1 MKMIGK
7 LETKNY
13 MKYITK
19 TLDFKIEEPTAVTLG
34 KFDGLHRGHELLMQ
48 TVLQCKEKHQ
58 VASVAF
64 TFDMPPRNRVEEI
77 VANVLTTNDEKQ
89 YIFEKQGIDYLI
101 ECPFTKEVMS
111 MEPKDFIEWIAT
123 SLNMKFVVVGDDFR
137 FGHKRAGDF
146 HTLQE
151 YEKQYG
157 YKTIVLEKLKDSNR
171 DISSTYVREKI
182 ADGNIRKANE
192 LLGYHYFIKSEI
204 LHGKKL
210 GRRIGMPTIN
220 MILPEN
226 KLLPPNG
233 VYVTEVLVE
242 GKTYMGVTNVGCK
255 PTVSNERVVGVETY
269 IDNFNQDLYGEKI
282 IVSFL
287 EFIRPEMKFD
297 SIEELKAQMESD
309 ILVARKYYK
318 SVT

>member
-1 MKMIGK
+1 
-7 LETKNY
+7 
-13 MKYITK
+13 MKYISK

-48 TVLQCKEKHQ
+48 TVLECGKKFQ

-64 TFDMPPRNRVEEI
+64 TFDIPPRNRVEEI
-77 VANVLTTNDEKQ
+77 IANVLTTNDEKQ

-101 ECPFTKEVMS
+101 ECPFTPEVMS
-111 MEPKDFIEWIAT
+111 MEPKAFIEWIAT
-123 SLNMKFVVVGDDFR
+123 SFNMKYVVVGDDFR
-137 FGHKRAGDF
+137 FGYKRAGDY
-146 HTLQE
+146 HTLQT
-151 YEKQYG
+151 YEKEFG
-157 YKTIVLEKLKDSNR
+157 YKTIVIDKLKDSNR

-192 LLGYHYFIKSEI
+192 LLGYNYFIKSEI

-220 MILPEN
+220 MILPEH

-233 VYVTEVLVE
+233 VYVTEVLVD
-242 GKTYMGVTNVGCK
+242 GKCYMGVTNVGCK
-255 PTVSNERVVGVETY
+255 PTVSDERIVGVETY
-269 IDNFNQDLYGEKI
+269 IDDFSQDLYGEKI
-282 IVSFL
+282 VVSFL
-287 EFIRPEMKFD
+287 EFIRPEMKFN

-309 ILVARKYYK
+309 IQVARKYYK
-318 SVT
+318 NVT

>member
-1 MKMIGK
+1 
-7 LETKNY
+7 

-34 KFDGLHRGHELLMQ
+34 KFDGLHRGHELLMH
-48 TVLQCKEKHQ
+48 TVQECKEMYQ

-64 TFDMPPRNRVEEI
+64 TFDIPPRNKVEEI

-101 ECPFTKEVMS
+101 ECPFTSEVMS
-111 MEPKDFIEWIAT
+111 MEPKDFIAWIAT
-123 SLNMKFVVVGDDFR
+123 SLNMKYVVVGDDFR
-137 FGHKRAGDF
+137 FGHKRAGDY

-151 YEKQYG
+151 YETVYG
-157 YKTIVLEKLKDSNR
+157 YKTIVLDKLKDSNR

-220 MILPEN
+220 MILPEH

-255 PTVSNERVVGVETY
+255 PTVSEERIVGVETY

-282 IVSFL
+282 VVSFL
-287 EFIRPEMKFD
+287 EFIRPEMKFA
-297 SIEELKAQMESD
+297 SIEELKAQMASD
-309 ILVARKYYK
+309 IQVARKCYENI
-318 SVT
+318 T

>member
-1 MKMIGK
+1 
-7 LETKNY
+7 

-19 TLDFKIEEPTAVTLG
+19 TLDFNIEEPTAVTLG
-34 KFDGLHRGHELLMQ
+34 KFDGLHRGHELLMN
-48 TVLQCKEKHQ
+48 TVLEYSKKYQ

-77 VANVLTTNDEKQ
+77 IANVLTTNDEKQ

-101 ECPFTKEVMS
+101 ECPFTSEVMA
-111 MEPKDFIEWIAT
+111 MEPKAFIEWIAK
-123 SLNMKFVVVGDDFR
+123 SIHMKFVVVGDDFR
-137 FGHKRAGDF
+137 FGYKRAGDY

-151 YEKQYG
+151 YEEEYG
-157 YKTIVLEKLKDSNR
+157 YKTIVLDKLKDSNR

-192 LLGYHYFIKSEI
+192 LLGYNYFIKSEI

-242 GKTYMGVTNVGCK
+242 GKNYMGVTNVGFK
-255 PTVSNERVVGVETY
+255 PTVSNERIVGVETY
-269 IDNFNQDLYGEKI
+269 IDDFNQDLYGQKI
-282 IVSFL
+282 VVSFL
-287 EFIRPEMKFD
+287 EFIRPEMKFN

-309 ILVARKYYK
+309 IQVARKYYK
-318 SVT
+318 NIT

>member
-1 MKMIGK
+1 
-7 LETKNY
+7 

-34 KFDGLHRGHELLMQ
+34 KFDGLHRGHELLMK
-48 TVLQCKEKHQ
+48 TVLECNKNYH

-77 VANVLTTNDEKQ
+77 VASVLTTNDEKQ

-101 ECPFTKEVMS
+101 ECPFTPEVMA
-111 MEPKDFIEWIAT
+111 MEPEAFIAWISD
-123 SLNMKFVVVGDDFR
+123 SLNMKYVVVGDDFR
-137 FGHKRAGDF
+137 FGYKRSGDF
-146 HTLQE
+146 HTLQQ
-151 YEKQYG
+151 YEEKYG

-182 ADGNIRKANE
+182 ADGNIRKANQ

-210 GRRIGMPTIN
+210 GRRIGVPTIN
-220 MILPEN
+220 MILPEH

-233 VYVTEVLVE
+233 VYVTEVLVD
-242 GKTYMGVTNVGCK
+242 GQKYMGVTNVGCK
-255 PTVSNERVVGVETY
+255 PTVSDERVIGVETY
-269 IDNFNQDLYGEKI
+269 IDNFEKDVYGEKI
-282 IVSFL
+282 VVSFL
-287 EFIRPEMKFD
+287 EFIRPEMKFASVD
-297 SIEELKAQMESD
+297 ELKHQMNAD
-309 ILVARKYYK
+309 IQTARKYYRNI
-318 SVT
+318 T

>member
-1 MKMIGK
+1 
-7 LETKNY
+7 

-19 TLDFKIEEPTAVTLG
+19 TLEFKIEEPTAVTLG
-34 KFDGLHRGHELLMQ
+34 KFDGLHRGHELLMH
-48 TVLQCKEKHQ
+48 TVLDCKKKYQ

-101 ECPFTKEVMS
+101 ECPFTSEVMS
-111 MEPKDFIEWIAT
+111 MEPKDFIAWIAS
-123 SLNMKFVVVGDDFR
+123 SLNMKYVVVGDDFR
-137 FGHKRAGDF
+137 FGHKRAGDY
-146 HTLQE
+146 HTLQQ
-151 YEKQYG
+151 YEEEYG
-157 YKTIVLEKLKDSNR
+157 YKTIVLDKLKDSNR

-220 MILPEN
+220 MILPEH

-242 GKTYMGVTNVGCK
+242 GKKYMGVTNVGYK
-255 PTVSNERVVGVETY
+255 PTVSEERIVGVETY
-269 IDNFNQDLYGEKI
+269 IDNFSQDLYGEKI
-282 IVSFL
+282 VVSFL
-287 EFIRPEMKFD
+287 EFIRPEMKFA
-297 SIEELKAQMESD
+297 SIEELKLQMESD
-309 ILVARKYYK
+309 IKVARKYYGN
-318 SVT
+318 VT

>member
-1 MKMIGK
+1 MKFIR
-7 LETKNY
+7 
-13 MKYITK
+13 K
-19 TLDFKIEEPTAVTLG
+19 TLDFHVEEPTAITLG
-34 KFDGLHRGHELLMQ
+34 KFDGLHRGHELLMN
-48 TVLQCKEKHQ
+48 TVLEYSKKYQ

-77 VANVLTTNDEKQ
+77 IANVLTTNDEKQ

-101 ECPFTKEVMS
+101 ECPFTSEVMS
-111 MEPKDFIEWIAT
+111 MEPKAFIEWIAK
-123 SLNMKFVVVGDDFR
+123 SIHMKFVVVGDDFR
-137 FGHKRAGDF
+137 FGYKRAGDY

-151 YEKQYG
+151 YEEEYG
-157 YKTIVLEKLKDSNR
+157 YKTIVLDKLKDSNR

-192 LLGYHYFIKSEI
+192 LLGYNYFIKSEI

-233 VYVTEVLVE
+233 VYVTEVLVD
-242 GKTYMGVTNVGCK
+242 GKNYMGVTNVGFK
-255 PTVSNERVVGVETY
+255 PTVSNERIVGVETY
-269 IDNFNQDLYGEKI
+269 IDDFNQDLYGQKI
-282 IVSFL
+282 VVSFL
-287 EFIRPEMKFD
+287 EFIRPEMKFN

-309 ILVARKYYK
+309 IQVARKYYK
-318 SVT
+318 NIT

>member
-1 MKMIGK
+1 
-7 LETKNY
+7 
-13 MKYITK
+13 MKYIRK
-19 TLDFKIEEPTAVTLG
+19 TLEFKIEEPTAVTLG
-34 KFDGLHRGHELLMQ
+34 KFDGLHRGHELLMH
-48 TVLQCKEKHQ
+48 TVLECKERYH

-77 VANVLTTNDEKQ
+77 VANVLTTNEEKQ

-101 ECPFTKEVMS
+101 ECPFTTEVMS
-111 MEPKDFIEWIAT
+111 MEPKDFIAWIAT
-123 SLNMKFVVVGDDFR
+123 SLNMKYVVVGDDFR
-137 FGHKRAGDF
+137 FGHKRAGDY
-146 HTLQE
+146 HTLLQ
-151 YEKQYG
+151 YEKEYG
-157 YKTIVLEKLKDSNR
+157 YKTIVLDKLKDSNR

-210 GRRIGMPTIN
+210 GRRIGIPTIN
-220 MILPEN
+220 MILSEH

-242 GKTYMGVTNVGCK
+242 GKKYMGVTNVGCK
-255 PTVSNERVVGVETY
+255 PTVSEERIVGVETY
-269 IDNFNQDLYGEKI
+269 IDNFSQDIYGEKI
-282 IVSFL
+282 VVSFL
-287 EFIRPEMKFD
+287 EYIRPEMKFA

-309 ILVARKYYK
+309 IHVARKCYK
-318 SVT
+318 NIT

>member
-1 MKMIGK
+1 
-7 LETKNY
+7 

-34 KFDGLHRGHELLMQ
+34 KFDGLHRGHELLMR
-48 TVLQCKEKHQ
+48 TVLECKEKYQ

-64 TFDMPPRNRVEEI
+64 TFDIPPRSRVEEI
-77 VANVLTTNDEKQ
+77 VASVLTTNDEKQ

-101 ECPFTKEVMS
+101 ECPFTQEVMS
-111 MEPKDFIEWIAT
+111 MEPQKFIEWISN
-123 SLNMKFVVVGDDFR
+123 SLHMKYVVVGDDFR
-137 FGHKRAGDF
+137 FGYKRAGDY

-151 YEKQYG
+151 YEAVYG

-210 GRRIGMPTIN
+210 GRRIGIPTIN
-220 MILPEN
+220 MILPEH

-233 VYVTEVLVE
+233 VYVTEVLVNGE
-242 GKTYMGVTNVGCK
+242 KYMGVTNVGCK
-255 PTVSNERVVGVETY
+255 PTVSEEKIVGVETY
-269 IDNFNQDLYGEKI
+269 IDDFNQDLYGEKI
-282 IVSFL
+282 VVSFL
-287 EFIRPEMKFD
+287 EFIRPEMKFASVD
-297 SIEELKAQMESD
+297 ELKVQMESD
-309 ILVARKYYK
+309 IKVARKCYK
-318 SVT
+318 NIT

>member
-1 MKMIGK
+1 M
-7 LETKNY
+7 Y
-13 MKYITK
+13 MKYITN

-48 TVLQCKEKHQ
+48 NVRACREEYS
-58 VASVAF
+58 VATVAF
-64 TFDMPPRNRVEEI
+64 TFDIPPRNRVEEI
-77 VANVLTTNDEKQ
+77 VATVLTTNDEKQ

-101 ECPFTKEVMS
+101 ECPFTPEVMS
-111 MEPKDFIEWIAT
+111 MEPKAFIEWIVT

-137 FGHKRAGDF
+137 FGYKRSGDF
-146 HTLQE
+146 HTLQQ
-151 YEKQYG
+151 YEEEYG
-157 YKTIVLEKLKDSNR
+157 YKTIVLDKLKDSNR

-192 LLGYHYFIKSEI
+192 LLGYNYFIKSEI

-242 GKTYMGVTNVGCK
+242 GKVYMGVTNVGYK
-255 PTVSNERVVGVETY
+255 PTVSEERIVGVETF
-269 IDNFNQDLYGEKI
+269 IDDFNQDLYGEKI
-282 IVSFL
+282 VVSFL
-287 EFIRPEMKFD
+287 DYIRPEMKFA
-297 SIEELKAQMESD
+297 SIDELKTQMESD
-309 ILVARKYYK
+309 IQVARKCYK
-318 SVT
+318 NIT

>member
-1 MKMIGK
+1 
-7 LETKNY
+7 
-13 MKYITK
+13 MKYISK
-19 TLDFKIEEPTAVTLG
+19 TLDFQIKEPTAVTLG
-34 KFDGLHRGHELLMQ
+34 KFDGLHRGHELLMN
-48 TVLQCKEKHQ
+48 TVLEYSKNED

-64 TFDMPPRNRVEEI
+64 TFDIPPRNKVEEI
-77 VANVLTTNDEKQ
+77 VANVLTTNEEKQ

-111 MEPKDFIEWIAT
+111 MEPKVFIEWISRA
-123 SLNMKFVVVGDDFR
+123 LNMKYVVVGDDFR
-137 FGHKRAGDF
+137 FGCNRSGDYQ
-146 HTLQE
+146 TLQQ
-151 YEKQYG
+151 YEAEFG
-157 YKTIVLEKLKDSNR
+157 YKTIVLDKLKDSNR

-220 MILPEN
+220 MILPKH

-242 GKTYMGVTNVGCK
+242 DKTYLGVTNVGCK
-255 PTVSNERVVGVETY
+255 PTVSEENVIGVETY
-269 IDNFNQDLYGEKI
+269 IDQFHQEVYGQKI
-282 IVSFL
+282 VVSFL
-287 EFIRPEMKFD
+287 EYIRPEMKFG

-309 ILVARKYYK
+309 IEVARKYYK
-318 SVT
+318 NIT

>member
-1 MKMIGK
+1 M
-7 LETKNY
+7 E
-13 MKYITK
+13 YIRK
-19 TLDFKIEEPTAVTLG
+19 TLEFQIEEPTAVTLG
-34 KFDGLHRGHELLMQ
+34 KFDGLHRGHELLMK
-48 TVLQCKEKHQ
+48 TVLDCSEKYH

-101 ECPFTKEVMS
+101 ECPFTAEVMS
-111 MEPKDFIEWIAT
+111 MEPKAFIEWIVK

-137 FGHKRAGDF
+137 FGHKRAGDYQ
-146 HTLQE
+146 TLQQ
-151 YEKQYG
+151 YEEEYG
-157 YKTIVLEKLKDSNR
+157 YKTIVLDKLKDSNR

-182 ADGNIRKANE
+182 ADGNIRKANQ
-192 LLGYHYFIKSEI
+192 LLGYNYFIKSEI

-233 VYVTEVLVE
+233 VYVTEVQVD
-242 GKTYMGVTNVGCK
+242 GQNYMGVTNVGCK
-255 PTVSNERVVGVETY
+255 PTVSEERIVGVETY

-282 IVSFL
+282 VVSFL
-287 EFIRPEMKFD
+287 EFIRPEMKFATV
-297 SIEELKAQMESD
+297 EELKAQMESD
-309 ILVARKYYK
+309 IRVARKYYK
-318 SVT
+318 NIT

>member
-1 MKMIGK
+1 
-7 LETKNY
+7 

-34 KFDGLHRGHELLMQ
+34 KFDGLHRGHELLMKN
-48 TVLQCKEKHQ
+48 VLECSKTHQ

-101 ECPFTKEVMS
+101 ECPFTSEVMS
-111 MEPKDFIEWIAT
+111 MEPKAFIEWIAN

-137 FGHKRAGDF
+137 FGFKRAGDY
-146 HTLQE
+146 HTLQA
-151 YEKQYG
+151 YEKEYG
-157 YKTIVLEKLKDSNR
+157 YKTIVIEKLKDSNR

-192 LLGYHYFIKSEI
+192 LLGYNYFIKSEI

-220 MILPEN
+220 MILPEH

-233 VYVTEVLVE
+233 VYVTEVLVDGE
-242 GKTYMGVTNVGCK
+242 HYMGVTNVGCK
-255 PTVSNERVVGVETY
+255 PTVTDDRIVGVETY
-269 IDNFNQDLYGEKI
+269 IDDFCQDLYGEKI
-282 IVSFL
+282 VVSFL
-287 EFIRPEMKFD
+287 EYIRPEMKFD

-309 ILVARKYYK
+309 IEVARKCYRNI
-318 SVT
+318 T

>member
-1 MKMIGK
+1 
-7 LETKNY
+7 

-48 TVLQCKEKHQ
+48 TVLKCRSEHQ
-58 VASVAF
+58 VAAVAF
-64 TFDMPPRNRVEEI
+64 TFDIPPRNRVEEI

-101 ECPFTKEVMS
+101 ECPFTPEVMS
-111 MEPKDFIEWIAT
+111 MEPKAFIEWIAT
-123 SLNMKFVVVGDDFR
+123 SLNMKYVVVGDDFR
-137 FGHKRAGDF
+137 FGHKRSGDY
-146 HTLQE
+146 HTLQQ
-151 YEKQYG
+151 YEAEYG
-157 YKTIVLEKLKDSNR
+157 YKTIVLDKLKDSNR

-233 VYVTEVLVE
+233 VYVTEVLVDD
-242 GKTYMGVTNVGCK
+242 KVYMGVTNVGYK
-255 PTVSNERVVGVETY
+255 PTVSDERIIGVETY
-269 IDNFNQDLYGEKI
+269 IDNFSQDLYGEKI
-282 IVSFL
+282 VVSFL
-287 EFIRPEMKFD
+287 EFIRPEMKFS

-309 ILVARKYYK
+309 IQVARKCYENI
-318 SVT
+318 T